1 MQLISSVQWK
11 EIAES
16 ILAYD
21 PNEKNPP
28 QKMVQKNI
36 DSNTDYVTKK
46 YDQPKPESSDS
57 SQEPTDYPVV
67 EIGI

>member
-16 ILAYD
+16 VLAYD
-21 PNEKNPP
+21 PNEKYPP
-28 QKMVQKNI
+28 QKMVQKDI
-36 DSNTDYVTKK
+36 DSNTDYGTKNNEQTK
-46 YDQPKPESSDS
+46 QESPDC
-57 SQEPTDYPVV
+57 SQKPTDYPVV